1 MALFRRTTQTPS
13 SEPTKKLPRTMPT
26 WFQAGDARAEGHET
40 TYQSSR
46 GGWVKPRQ
54 KG

>member
-1 MALFRRTTQTPS
+1 MAFGRKKN
-13 SEPTKKLPRTMPT
+13 EPTTSASPSTTGRLPATMPT
-26 WFQAGDARAEGHET
+26 RLPEGDNRGDGHET

-46 GGWVKPRQ
+46 GGWLR